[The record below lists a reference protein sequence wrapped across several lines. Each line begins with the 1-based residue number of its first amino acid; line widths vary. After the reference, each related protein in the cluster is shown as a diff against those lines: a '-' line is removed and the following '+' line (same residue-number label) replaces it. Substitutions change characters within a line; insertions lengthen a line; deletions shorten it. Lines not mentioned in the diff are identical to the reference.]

1 MQNLNVNKDLK
12 LPIKIKRQRISK
24 DNLLSK
30 QSSAADVLA
39 PGANNNYKE
48 SLQQDI

>member
-1 MQNLNVNKDLK
+1 MQNLTVNKDLK

-30 QSSAADVLA
+30 QSSGADVFV
-39 PGANNNYKE
+39 PNIE
-48 SLQQDI
+48 SN